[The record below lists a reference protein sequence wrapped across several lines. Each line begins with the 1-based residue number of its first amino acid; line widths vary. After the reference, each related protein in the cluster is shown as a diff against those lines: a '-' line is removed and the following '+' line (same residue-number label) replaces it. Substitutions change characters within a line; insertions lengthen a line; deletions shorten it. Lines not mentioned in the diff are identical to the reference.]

1 MFEKVRKLTENCSCG
16 KHHSLLTDEFVISE
30 RAGELMWDYIKKN
43 GFNNPAIICDDNTA
57 GFLGLPNRLTVPGNA
72 HATEI
77 YAGIAEKYVDEN
89 HPDVLI
95 ACGSGSVHDVT
106 RYAAH
111 SKNVPFISFPT
122 AASVDGYLSS
132 VAAMTW
138 YGQKLTFEA
147 APPIAVFADPEVYCT
162 APDRLTSSGVGDVL
176 GKYNSLF
183 DWKAAKILIGE
194 YFCGE
199 ICSLEYDAVEELIQ
213 AVKSRANLD
222 KKDYTTKVMYALLLS
237 GLAMQLAGN
246 SRPASGAEHH
256 MSHFWEMHCINP
268 ETDALHGEKVA
279 VGLLE
284 VVREYKRV
292 FSSFSDG
299 YIAEK
304 IKKINL
310 DKTFSECKITT
321 VYGNLADSTMKE
333 NLPDGTMSSSSL
345 AKISMDDSLKD
356 KIHEIR
362 ALADELP
369 SVDELTELY
378 KAAGVPMTPA
388 DVGLPDEFG
397 FIGKSLEYA
406 PYVRNRITLLKVLSA
421 AEIVNRPADRA
432 LVVILGPHAV
442 GKMTVGQH
450 LASLTGLKLFH
461 NHMSIELVRKFFNV
475 NDNGVGTRLNRLI
488 RSEIFKGVAESE
500 DIRGLIFTYMFDFD
514 EQSEY
519 DYVNNLID
527 LYKFHGAKC
536 CVVELC
542 ADFDVRIER
551 NKSEKRLLNKESKRD
566 IEKSEAEMRRTSEC
580 HRLNSNEGEMMPFE
594 NYMKIDNT
602 NIPPEKAAEMIRDYF
617 NL

>member
-1 MFEKVRKLTENCSCG
+1 MFEKVRKLTEGCSCG
-16 KHHSLLTDEFVISE
+16 KKHTLLTDEFVISE
-30 RAGELMWDYIKKN
+30 NAESLMTDYINKK
-43 GFNNPAIICDDNTA
+43 GFKNPCVICDDNTE
-57 GFLGLPNRLTVPGNA
+57 GFLVTCNRLTLPGNA
-72 HATEI
+72 HATEV
-77 YAGIAEKYVDEN
+77 YAGIAEKYIDET

-95 ACGSGSVHDVT
+95 ACGSGSVHDIT

-111 SKNVPFISFPT
+111 SKNIPFISFPT
-122 AASVDGYLSS
+122 AASVDGYLSG

-138 YGQKLTFEA
+138 HGQKLTFEA
-147 APPIAVFADPEVYCT
+147 APPIAVFADPDVYCT

-176 GKYNSLF
+176 GKINSLF

-194 YFCGE
+194 YFCAE
-199 ICSLEYDAVEELIQ
+199 ICSLETEAVDELTQ
-213 AVKSRANLD
+213 AVKGRAGLD
-222 KKDYTTKVMYALLLS
+222 KKEYTTKVMYALLLS

-256 MSHFWEMHCINP
+256 MSHLWEMHCINP

-304 IKKINL
+304 IRKINL
-310 DKTFSECKITT
+310 DQTFDRNRIEK
-321 VYGNLADSTMKE
+321 VYGRLVDSTMKE
-333 NLPDGTMSSSSL
+333 NLPDGTLASSSL
-345 AKISMDDSLKD
+345 AKVLLDDTLKD
-356 KIHEIR
+356 KIRAIR
-362 ALADELP
+362 KNAEELP
-369 SVDELTELY
+369 SVEELTELY
-378 KAAGVPMTPA
+378 KAAGVPMTPTEI
-388 DVGLPDEFG
+388 GLPDNVD

-421 AEIVNRPADRA
+421 AGIVNSAPDRA

-442 GKMTVGQH
+442 GKMTVGQN
-450 LASLTGLKLFH
+450 LAKLTGLKLFH

-475 NDNGVGTRLNRLI
+475 NDNGPGTRLNRLI
-488 RSEIFKGVAESE
+488 RSEIFRGVAES
-500 DIRGLIFTYMFDFD
+500 DNLRGLIFTYMFDFD

-519 DYVNNLID
+519 DYINNLID
-527 LYKFHGAKC
+527 LYKAHGAKC

-542 ADFDVRIER
+542 ADFDVRIKR
-551 NKSEKRLLNKESKRD
+551 NKTENRLLNKESKRD
-566 IEKSEAEMRRTSEC
+566 IERSEAEMRSTSKN
-580 HRLNSNEGEMMPFE
+580 HRLNSTDGEKLPFE
-594 NYMKIDNT
+594 NYMKLDNT